1 MTRYLY
7 TAVTPPKYW
16 EARVVDDLALE
27 IHEGAVGTLGK
38 RTRLE
43 FGDPTQRA
51 KELAKRTKAKRAK
64 GYVALPDDPP
74 TVDALLAAYAPHDVE
89 AAHGDP
95 ARAVAKGLAAM
106 PPTGGA
112 FPREVARSAVALAS
126 RGFTDEAR
134 ALRDALAARAAD
146 ATGDDG
152 ASQRAAVAT
161 VHLALGDREPARTQ
175 LDAALATSDAWRA
188 GRRWHLGFAQEGVF
202 AAEAL
207 LDLGRDDDARDLY
220 GALGYHGLASL
231 VARGRLA
238 WFDAI
243 VPSVQLTGFMAD
255 LFALRRA
262 RAEGDDA
269 FCAAF
274 VTLAGASFARAH
286 AGASHDR
293 LLALAAAMRE
303 REALSATHAGTIAD
317 ALHGAIARWS
327 DLPPPLL
334 DASEPWVAVA
344 AIATLGG
351 DIAPY
356 LAQAATPT
364 QRAQAVATVGRIT
377 RDPRAR
383 EAVTAIARQ
392 VVETAAAVKGSVA
405 ASAFSGAVDLGVPVP
420 AEALVAT
427 AARAD
432 FYSLGTLAAT
442 ALRQG
447 DRAVAWHLLGLAPKR
462 NLGTAASVA
471 RHVLAAA
478 GDLAAYKVLSDAIP
492 PVGEAD
498 RREECTDLATRSA
511 PARGARSS

>member
-1 MTRYLY
+1 MTRYLN
-7 TAVTPPKYW
+7 TSVVPPKYW
-16 EARVVDDLALE
+16 EARAVDDLALE
-27 IHEGAVGTLGK
+27 IDEGAVGTLGK
-38 RTRLE
+38 RTNLR

-64 GYVALPDDPP
+64 GFVALPDEPP

-89 AAHGDP
+89 AAHGDR
-95 ARAVAKGLAAM
+95 ARAVAKALAAM

-112 FPREVARSAVALAS
+112 FPREVARSSIALAS

-152 ASQRAAVAT
+152 ASQRAAVAA
-161 VHLALGDREPARTQ
+161 VHLALGERESARAQ
-175 LDAALATSDAWRA
+175 VDAALATSDAWRA
-188 GRRWHLGFAQEGVF
+188 GRRWHLGYAHEGVL

-207 LDLGRDDDARDLY
+207 LDLGRDNDARDLY
-220 GALGYHGLASL
+220 DALGYHGLASL
-231 VARGRLA
+231 LARGRLA

-243 VPSVQLTGFMAD
+243 VPSVKLTGFMAD
-255 LFALRRA
+255 LLGLRRA

-269 FCAAF
+269 FCAA
-274 VTLAGASFARAH
+274 VVALTGTSFTGAH
-286 AGASHDR
+286 AGAPRDR
-293 LLALAAAMRE
+293 LLALAVATRE
-303 REALSATHAGTIAD
+303 CEALSAARASTIAE

-356 LAQAATPT
+356 LARAATST
-364 QRAQAVATVGRIT
+364 QRAQAVATVARAT
-377 RDPRAR
+377 RDPHARA
-383 EAVTAIARQ
+383 AVAALARG
-392 VVETAAAVKGSVA
+392 VVETAAEVNASIA
-405 ASAFSGAVDLGVPVP
+405 ASAFAGAVDLGVPVP
-420 AEALVAT
+420 REALT
-427 AARAD
+427 AAAARVD
-432 FYSLGTLAAT
+432 FYALGTLAAT

-447 DRAVAWHLLGLAPKR
+447 DRATAWHLFGLAPKR
-462 NLGTAASVA
+462 YLGTTVSIA

-498 RREECTDLATRSA
+498 RREECTDLATRSVTVSD
-511 PARGARSS
+511 ARSS